1 MHMRP
6 ACACDRSAD
15 RNVNR
20 RKNSQD
26 CGACQ
31 GRVGIAALAFVAAV
45 RVVGSVAMCA
55 AAAGTVHLVLDVDES
70 DVDDID
76 DMLVVQ
82 RVKDAFALPTKF
94 HQPVVFQKP
103 QLM

>member
-26 CGACQ
+26 CGARQ

-55 AAAGTVHLVLDVDES
+55 AAAGTVQLVFDVDES

-82 RVKDAFALPTKF
+82 RIEHIFTISAAFDQTFAL
-94 HQPVVFQKP
+94 
-103 QLM
+103 

>member
-1 MHMRP
+1 M
-6 ACACDRSAD
+6 
-15 RNVNR
+15 
-20 RKNSQD
+20 
-26 CGACQ
+26 
-31 GRVGIAALAFVAAV
+31 AAV

-82 RVKDAFALPTKF
+82 RIEHIFTISAAFDQPFAL
-94 HQPVVFQKP
+94 
-103 QLM
+103 